1 MTHLRLLF
9 RIGSDAGFFSEYNN
23 MVLAMVYC
31 QRNNIRF
38 LLSSEGANFSYLH
51 GWRDYFQ
58 SFGREINLYHQDTMN
73 PRYEAPLPATGKRE
87 QIKRFLFT
95 LQKRLWRIDLLT
107 YDVFHQVRQ
116 QIVDD
121 KLIEACR
128 LINQQIYRYNNTTLV
143 AIQNK
148 INQLALPAQYVGIHV
163 RRGDK
168 ALEAAHTEIEKY
180 IELIEANTDCR
191 NVYIATDDYSVYEEL
206 CSRYTEWKFFTLTPS
221 NNRGYDQRIFET
233 FSSERRRNDMLSLF
247 ADIEILSASSL
258 FIGTLS
264 SNVGMYMY
272 WRMPQG
278 RCLGVD
284 YNDWRI
290 W

>member
-1 MTHLRLLF
+1 MPRLRLLY

-31 QRNNIRF
+31 QRNSIRF
-38 LLSSEGANFSYLH
+38 LLSSKGANFSYLH
-51 GWRDYFQ
+51 GWRDYFLP
-58 SFGREINLYHQDTMN
+58 FGREINLYHQGTMN
-73 PRYEAPLPATGKRE
+73 PRYVAPLPATGKRE
-87 QIKRFLFT
+87 KIKRCMFA
-95 LQKRLWRIDLLT
+95 LQKKFWHIDLLT
-107 YDVFHQVRQ
+107 YDIFHDVRKQ
-116 QIVDD
+116 YVDD
-121 KLIEACR
+121 NLIDACR
-128 LINQQIYRYNNTTLV
+128 EISNQIWQYNKQTQDAIKQRISTLS
-143 AIQNK
+143 
-148 INQLALPAQYVGIHV
+148 LPDTYASMHI

-168 ALEAAHTEIEKY
+168 ALEAAHTGIDKY
-180 IELIEANTDCR
+180 ISLIETNTSCR
-191 NVYIATDDYSVYEEL
+191 DVFVATDDYSVYEEL
-206 CSRYTEWKFFTLTPS
+206 CSRYTEWNFFTLTPPD
-221 NNRGYDQRIFET
+221 NRGYDQRTFEA